1 MTVQDQIS
9 DMITRIRN
17 SVLVKHSTVAVNK
30 SKVNNKILEVLSN
43 EGFISEFEE
52 DISEKTP
59 NYSIKLK
66 YYDDGSSAITGLK
79 RVSKPGLK
87 IYVKKDEIPSYFS
100 GMGVAIVSTSK
111 GIMTGLE
118 AKKLSLGGEVL
129 FYIW

>member
-43 EGFISEFEE
+43 EGFISEFQE
-52 DISEKTP
+52 DVSEKTP

-118 AKKLSLGGEVL
+118 EKKLSLGGEVL

>member
-1 MTVQDQIS
+1 
-9 DMITRIRN
+9 MITRIRN

-66 YYDDGSSAITGLK
+66 YCSIIIQDNIIFK

>member
-66 YYDDGSSAITGLK
+66 YYEDGSSAITGLK

>member
-9 DMITRIRN
+9 DKITRIRN

-52 DISEKTP
+52 NISEKTP

>member
-1 MTVQDQIS
+1 VTVQDQIS

-30 SKVNNKILEVLSN
+30 SKVNNKILEVLSD

>member
-30 SKVNNKILEVLSN
+30 SKVNNKILEDLSN

-52 DISEKTP
+52 DVSEKTP

>member
-43 EGFISEFEE
+43 EGFISAFEE

>member
-129 FYIW
+129 FYIR

>member
-17 SVLVKHSTVAVNK
+17 SVLVKHSTVTVNK

-52 DISEKTP
+52 DVSEKTP

>member
-52 DISEKTP
+52 SISEKTP